1 MNSIGRML
9 CFFIFSTTSGTH
21 LLELPKY
28 WSQRGKQLE
37 KRDLQSPMSN
47 TFHTLRR
54 KHLIACVDH
63 MAKAKVTV

>member
-1 MNSIGRML
+1 MNSISCML
-9 CFFIFSTTSGTH
+9 CFFIFSTTSGPDP
-21 LLELPKY
+21 LELPRY

-54 KHLIACVDH
+54 IPLIARVDLT
-63 MAKAKVTV
+63 AKAKITV